1 MSILVI
7 AEHDN
12 VSLKGSTL
20 NTVTAANSLSGDVTV
35 LIAGTNVDAV
45 VSEAQSLDGVAKIL
59 KCDSETYANS
69 IAEEKKER
77 KTN

>member
-20 NTVTAANSLSGDVTV
+20 NTITAANSLSGDVTV
-35 LIAGTNVDAV
+35 LIAGLNISDA

-59 KCDSETYANS
+59 KCDNETSVSYTHLTLPTICS
-69 IAEEKKER
+69 V
-77 KTN
+77 